1 MGSHHHRAER
11 IDTATVPRRVLLAF
25 LPVVGV
31 AALVGL
37 VVLWPRRRRP
47 PEAPKWSAE
56 GGRMQDA

>member
-25 LPVVGV
+25 LTVVGV

-37 VVLWPRRRRP
+37 VVLWPSGDDLPRRSSGP
-47 PEAPKWSAE
+47 PTA
-56 GGRMQDA
+56 